1 MSILQLFRLFAGMT
15 RHTGQCLNEHGVHP
29 GHFSLS
35 DTSQKPARFA
45 SRGCGQQ
52 VGQRSLAACLYPACP
67 HLYLRV
73 SICTAAML
81 PLPSTSVVVCNAS
94 PLTRNVARRLSR
106 SGALLPA
113 PSLPLPLGEGR
124 GEGLPRNRPRPPT
137 PTLPLPLGEGRGEGL
152 PRNRPRPPTPT
163 VCIVTL
169 LDACELVRAVR
180 IISISPAAFCRRHAA
195 GSLQVRH
202 STKCRAAAPG
212 SNSWDSRGCWPH
224 CWKHGDLE

>member
-29 GHFSLS
+29 GPFSLS

-52 VGQRSLAACLYPACP
+52 VGQRSPAACLYPACP